1 MPGRVLMVAYNFPP
15 LGGVGILRTLKYAT
29 YLPDSGW
36 QPIVLTARDP
46 SGYLD
51 EDALRSLPPDL
62 RVERALAPDPVK
74 VRRLLGRSARAL
86 LGAGRS
92 GRRGV
97 MTHGIGTGATNPA
110 GTAARHGTG
119 PGTAARPGTGPGTA
133 AIPEWQKQVG
143 DLWSAAVRA
152 TFYPDDQIG
161 WVPFAIARGLEIC
174 RDEAIDVVYS
184 SSPPVSGHLAAAVIA
199 RGAGLPWVAD
209 FRDPWVGN
217 AFARKPARVHE
228 LLQQRIEL
236 RIVERA
242 GRVVFASEGF
252 TEAYRARYP
261 WAADRLVT
269 IPNGYDR
276 ADLAG
281 AGATPGPAEPDDRR
295 FHLVYGGSVYGE
307 HELEIFLDGLELL
320 IGRRPDVRDRLRVEF
335 IGWLN
340 MHNQAVAARYAAPER
355 LGAVVSFRGQ
365 VSHREA
371 IARMT
376 RADALLQVTA
386 DEPNKG
392 QIQSGKLLEYI
403 GLDRPILAVVP
414 PGHARALLAEL
425 DWGIVADPTPAGV
438 ADGIERLLATPAPNR
453 RADVEGRYDRANLTK
468 RFAAVLDEVAGGRP
482 ARPNSRHGDVRP

>member
-29 YLPDSGW
+29 YLPDNGW

-51 EDALRSLPPDL
+51 HDALRSLSPDL

-74 VRRLLGRSARAL
+74 LRRLLGRSARTL
-86 LGAGRS
+86 LVTAGR
-92 GRRGV
+92 RRGALA
-97 MTHGIGTGATNPA
+97 HGIGAGGPSAGLGTPAATPGGAAATPGGAAAAPA
-110 GTAARHGTG
+110 
-119 PGTAARPGTGPGTA
+119 PPD
-133 AIPEWQKQVG
+133 WQKQAG
-143 DLWSAAVRA
+143 ALWSAAVRA

-161 WVPFAIARGLEIC
+161 WVPFAIARGLELC
-174 RDEAIDVVYS
+174 RTEAIDAVYS
-184 SSPPVSGHLAAAVIA
+184 SSPPVSSHLAAAVIA
-199 RGAGLPWVAD
+199 RRAGLPWIAD

-217 AFARKPARVHE
+217 AFAREPNRIHE
-228 LLQQRIEL
+228 LLQRRIEL
-236 RIVERA
+236 RIVEKA
-242 GRVVFASEGF
+242 SRVVFASEGF

-281 AGATPGPAEPDDRR
+281 GDAEGTPGDGSESDGR
-295 FHLVYGGSVYGE
+295 FHLVYGGSVYGQ

-320 IGRRPDVRDRLRVEF
+320 IGRRPEIRDRLRVEF

-340 MHNQAVAARYAAPER
+340 MHNQAVAARYSTPAR
-355 LGAVVSFRGQ
+355 LGSIVSFRGQ

-371 IARMT
+371 VARLA

-425 DWGIVADPTPAGV
+425 DWGIVADPSPAGV
-438 ADGIERLLATPAPNR
+438 AEGLERLLAAPAPDR
-453 RADVEGRYDRANLTK
+453 RADVEGRYDRVNLAK
-468 RFAAVLDEVAGGRP
+468 RFAAVLDEVVAP
-482 ARPNSRHGDVRP
+482 